1 MAMSCPE
8 CGYPMRFAFRRMCRQ
23 CGAKLVMVPRL
34 LHPMHLR
41 VYVAGP
47 RAALIALVVHG
58 TYLAILVVGL
68 ALLAR
73 ACAH

>member
-1 MAMSCPE
+1 
-8 CGYPMRFAFRRMCRQ
+8 MRFAFRRVCRQ
-23 CGAKLVMVPRL
+23 CGAKLVMVSRF
-34 LHPMHLR
+34 LHPMHKK

-47 RAALIALVVHG
+47 RATLTALLIAG
-58 TYLAILVVGL
+58 TYLALALVGL